1 MPAPKAGAGEVGSVS
16 PRTLPMRIFFV
27 CQRVPFPPDRGDKI
41 ATFNE
46 IRHLSKQSEVHVFCL
61 GDGAAD
67 LDNIPAL
74 HAHAKSVT
82 AAAVSRLG
90 GKLRALKALL
100 AGRPL
105 SVAAFDVAE
114 LHRAIIQ
121 KYDELRPDLI
131 IVYSCNVAQY
141 AEHFAGVPRIM
152 QFHDLDSL
160 KWAQYAEAFEIPS
173 EMDLS
178 DRGEAAARV

>member
-1 MPAPKAGAGEVGSVS
+1 
-16 PRTLPMRIFFV
+16 MRIFFV

-74 HAHAKSVT
+74 HAHAKTVT
-82 AAAVSRLG
+82 AAAVSGLG

-100 AGRPL
+100 AGR
-105 SVAAFDVAE
+105 
-114 LHRAIIQ
+114 
-121 KYDELRPDLI
+121 
-131 IVYSCNVAQY
+131 
-141 AEHFAGVPRIM
+141 
-152 QFHDLDSL
+152 SL
-160 KWAQYAEAFEIPS
+160 
-173 EMDLS
+173 
-178 DRGEAAARV
+178 